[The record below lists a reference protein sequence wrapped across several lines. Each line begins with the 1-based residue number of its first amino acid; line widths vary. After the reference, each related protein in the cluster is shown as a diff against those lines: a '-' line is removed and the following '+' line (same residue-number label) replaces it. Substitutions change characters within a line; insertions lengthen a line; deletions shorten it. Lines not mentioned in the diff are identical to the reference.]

1 MAQTAIYSPTP
12 GSITRFLTHMQTLGV
27 PGKVTNQYLVSVGFK
42 SKNDRYLIS
51 ILKSLG
57 FLDSNGVPTDRWR
70 SYRDKQKAKG
80 VLAAAITEA
89 YSGLFDVYPDAYR
102 RDNEALRNYFS
113 THSGSLNESTLQLV
127 VRTFKSLCADA
138 DFESPAASEEIMLR
152 TVPTKDKEIAPT
164 KPRHQDQGNLT
175 VNINIQL
182 QLPATDDATIYEKLF
197 EAMNKTILARGRQ
210 D

>member
-1 MAQTAIYSPTP
+1 MANAPYTPNTTAIP
-12 GSITRFLTHMQTLGV
+12 RFLTLIQSAGV
-27 PGKVTNQYLVSVGFK
+27 PPKVSQDYLKSVGFK
-42 SKNDRYLIS
+42 SSNDRYLIP
-51 ILKSLG
+51 ILKALG
-57 FLDSNGVPTDRWR
+57 FLDQSGTPTERWR
-70 SYRDKQKAKG
+70 AYRDKGRAKG

-89 YSGLFDVYPDAYR
+89 YSSLFETYPDAFR

-113 THSGSLNESTLQLV
+113 THSSNLNDSTLQLV
-127 VRTFKSLCADA
+127 VRTFKTLCESA
-138 DFESPAASEEIMLR
+138 DFESPAAAEEILER
-152 TVPTKDKEIAPT
+152 VVVKDKEIV
-164 KPRHQDQGNLT
+164 PRQNRQEHGSLT